1 MKASEIIN
9 LSIKEISNQ
18 IKNKKSEY
26 EILHFNNK
34 ISTLKNP
41 IKLRIT
47 RKIIARMLTILRK
60 KKTSNFL

>member
-60 KKTSNFL
+60 KNT

>member
-60 KKTSNFL
+60 KNTENFL

>member
-41 IKLRIT
+41 LKLRIT

-60 KKTSNFL
+60 KNT